1 MVGGCMVGSPYPAA
15 VGTSLA
21 AMPTPIEGAPT
32 LVCPET
38 PPEVRH
44 ALTSALAGG
53 APVAPLPVDPR
64 EREQALGVLRP
75 DLPLF
80 EPDVAAVVTT
90 SGSTGRPKGVVLSRS
105 AVTAA
110 AHAAHERLGG
120 PGSWILALPP
130 HYVAGLMVLARA
142 EVAGTDVAVADPG
155 LLDLEQA
162 AATLSGR
169 RYLSLVPT
177 QLLRACDDPR
187 TGRILAGLDGVLV
200 GGSAVD
206 PALLDRARALGVPV
220 VTTYGMS
227 ETCGG
232 CVFDGVPLSGVSVEL
247 DAAGRI
253 SVRGT
258 MVFSGYRLDPEL
270 TEASLSGRTFRTS
283 DRGRWVEGRLRV
295 DGRLDDVVISGG
307 RNIDLAE
314 LEDLARAAGHGEV
327 AMIGVPDQEWG
338 VTVVAVSTGS
348 DSLAELRSRLA
359 AEVPDYALPKRLVR
373 LATLPRTAGGKIDR
387 PRLIREHSR

>member
-1 MVGGCMVGSPYPAA
+1 MTSPIKPPTDASARAA
-15 VGTSLA
+15 E
-21 AMPTPIEGAPT
+21 P

-38 PPEVRH
+38 PAEVRR

-53 APVAPLPVDPR
+53 PAVAPLPRDPR
-64 EREQALGVLRP
+64 EREQALAVLQP
-75 DLPLF
+75 DLPLI
-80 EPDVAAVVTT
+80 ETDVAAVVAT

-105 AVTAA
+105 AVMAA
-110 AHAAHERLGG
+110 AQAAHERLGG
-120 PGSWILALPP
+120 PGSWILALPA

-142 EVAGTDVAVADPG
+142 EVARTDVTVADPS

-187 TGRILAGLDGVLV
+187 TGRILAALDGVLV

-206 PALLDRARALGVPV
+206 PALLDRARALGIPV
-220 VTTYGMS
+220 VTSYGMC

-232 CVFDGVPLSGVSVEL
+232 CVYDGVPLSGVSVEL
-247 DAAGRI
+247 DPAGRI
-253 SVRGT
+253 SLRGP

-270 TEASLSGRTFRTS
+270 TATSLRKRTFRTS
-283 DRGRWVEGRLRV
+283 DHGQWVGGRLRV
-295 DGRLDDVVISGG
+295 TGRLDDVVISGG

-314 LEDLARAAGHGEV
+314 LERLARSAGHSEV

-348 DSLAELRSRLA
+348 ESLADLRSRLA
-359 AEVPDYALPKRLVR
+359 ADLPDYALPKRLIQVPR
-373 LATLPRTAGGKIDR
+373 LPFTAAGKIDR
-387 PRLIREHSR
+387 PRLIRELSS

>member
-1 MVGGCMVGSPYPAA
+1 M
-15 VGTSLA
+15 
-21 AMPTPIEGAPT
+21 
-32 LVCPET
+32 CPET
-38 PPEVRH
+38 PAEVRH

-53 APVAPLPVDPR
+53 PAVAPLPVDPR

-187 TGRILAGLDGVLV
+187 TGRILARLDGVLV

-206 PALLDRARALGVPV
+206 PALLDRARALGVPGGDQLRDERDV
-220 VTTYGMS
+220 RWMCVRRGAAVRRVGRAG
-227 ETCGG
+227 CGRTDQPRRARG
-232 CVFDGVPLSGVSVEL
+232 LLRVP
-247 DAAGRI
+247 AGPRAD
-253 SVRGT
+253 RGQLERAHLPHLRPRPVGRRAT
-258 MVFSGYRLDPEL
+258 PGGWPPRRCRDQWRPQHRPRRTGRPGS
-270 TEASLSGRTFRTS
+270 SGRPT
-283 DRGRWVEGRLRV
+283 
-295 DGRLDDVVISGG
+295 
-307 RNIDLAE
+307 A
-314 LEDLARAAGHGEV
+314 
-327 AMIGVPDQEWG
+327 
-338 VTVVAVSTGS
+338 
-348 DSLAELRSRLA
+348 RSR
-359 AEVPDYALPKRLVR
+359 
-373 LATLPRTAGGKIDR
+373 
-387 PRLIREHSR
+387 